1 MVIIDHISIWRCRKY
16 PMESPSVYCERND
29 IKEAFNIASMCCTG
43 CAMQCYKAFYYIS
56 KCVCECM
63 EWLGTVSK
71 RCAFSS
77 IFLFAFIFCAHFFW
91 TFCCTRRKKWIQLIT
106 FAECVTCHITVL
118 AKYVFSIE
126 TIFNFVYSLH
136 SWPQQNLCEH
146 DNNLLANLLISYAY
160 ECHAQGFADV
170 TRDSEKLPSF
180 ITHTKFNNRYE
191 CRLLIIMYTAR
202 SCVYIL
208 YINMYVCSALR
219 VSQRCLKIWIFST
232 WSLYIHTT
240 CTYLQTFLFSLNFLM
255 NSKTLWFH
263 STLLRAANNI
273 PHLVF
278 ASQTMWLRLNLLVF
292 ITPHSN

>member
-208 YINMYVCSALR
+208 YINMYICMFCSPCVPKVFENLNFFN
-219 VSQRCLKIWIFST
+219 LELIHT
-232 WSLYIHTT
+232 YNLYILANLPFFIKFPHEF
-240 CTYLQTFLFSLNFLM
+240 Q
-255 NSKTLWFH
+255 NSVISFH
-263 STLLRAANNI
+263 PLTRG
-273 PHLVF
+273 
-278 ASQTMWLRLNLLVF
+278 
-292 ITPHSN
+292 